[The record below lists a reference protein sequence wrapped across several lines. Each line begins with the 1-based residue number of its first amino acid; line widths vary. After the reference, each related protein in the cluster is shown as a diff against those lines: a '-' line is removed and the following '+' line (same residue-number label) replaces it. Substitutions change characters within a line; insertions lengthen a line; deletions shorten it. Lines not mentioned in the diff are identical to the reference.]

1 MFFLF
6 GVFAELLGKLILLN
20 NSQTVCLIFFNII
33 YSASVLDLNLYLLII
48 IIYPDNICYIL
59 LSGF

>member
-20 NSQTVCLIFFNII
+20 NSQTVSLIFFNII

>member
-20 NSQTVCLIFFNII
+20 NSQTVSLIFFNII

-48 IIYPDNICYIL
+48 IIYPDNLCYIL